1 MIRLLADG
9 TLLVILAISAAVIGY
24 DTVKKRLWVSLPYA
38 VMAGLTSL
46 LIAKLVSLVYQPSAM
61 RPFLEQG
68 VQAGAAFIDNPG
80 FPSDHALLGTV
91 AVLAAFAVTRRRW
104 VSVALAA
111 VLVAMC
117 VARVVALV
125 HTPLDV
131 IGGVAI
137 GLIGGLWYIA
147 MPKAAKKV

>member
-9 TLLVILAISAAVIGY
+9 TLILVLLASAAVIGY
-24 DTVKKRLWVSLPYA
+24 DTIRKRLWQSLPYA

-46 LIAKLVSLVYQPSAM
+46 LIAKLVSLVYQPSVM

-91 AVLAAFAVTRRRW
+91 AVLATYAVTRRRW
-104 VSVALAA
+104 VSLVLAGI
-111 VLVAMC
+111 VVVMC

-131 IGGVAI
+131 MGGVAI
-137 GLIGGLWYIA
+137 GLIGGLWYVS
-147 MPKAAKKV
+147 MPKASKKA